1 MVNIGK
7 FLKKIF
13 IGEKPE
19 IKHVEVDPESVK
31 QNALIKAQQHQI
43 AELQGLLVKSK
54 MDETSARESEKDVS
68 EEQII
73 KEQLRDQE
81 LEIRKVSAGKGFS
94 MKTFWASYF
103 GVPIKDVENPKTKL
117 AKALKYVTFDR
128 GSDIA
133 PFDDIV
139 FSGNNI
145 CLTSKK
151 NKIVVLRG
159 ERLQE
164 IFESTNALARD
175 VASGMIPINLD
186 KEGGYVENL
195 MVWKPAEVSNT
206 EDGLKYKSA
215 NKVPLYKYL
224 QEKEEQINDLR
235 EELEHEELTNV
246 ELQSKVNDLQLAI
259 KLSSKSSEIA
269 NNEKS
274 KMIDKVSEVEK
285 ALGRM
290 EQDLTRLQT
299 VSVMDNDNI
308 MKLQNQAD
316 SLRKEAEKIGGTPA
330 FMEALENIERIASVL
345 TNKEVLTKSKTEE
358 VKV

>member
-7 FLKKIF
+7 ILKKIF
-13 IGEKPE
+13 IGDKPE
-19 IKHVEVDPESVK
+19 IKHIEVDPESVK
-31 QNALIKAQQHQI
+31 QNALINAQQHQI
-43 AELQGLLVKSK
+43 AELQGTLIKYK
-54 MDETSARESEKDVS
+54 MDETSARETEKDVA

-81 LEIRKVSAGKGFS
+81 LAIRKVSAGKGFS
-94 MKTFWASYF
+94 MKTFFGAYF
-103 GVPIKDVENPKTKL
+103 GLKESEIQNPKSKL
-117 AKALKYVTFDR
+117 AKVLKYVTFDR

-151 NKIVVLRG
+151 NKMVVLRG

-195 MVWKPAEVSNT
+195 MVWKPAEVVNG
-206 EDGLKYKSA
+206 EQGIEYKSA
-215 NKVPLYKYL
+215 RKEPLYKYL
-224 QEKEEQINDLR
+224 QQKEEQISELR
-235 EELEHEELTNV
+235 DELEHEQLANV
-246 ELQSKVNDLQLAI
+246 DMQSKIDDLQLAI

-274 KMIDKVSEVEK
+274 KMIAKVSEVEK

-290 EQDLTRLQT
+290 EQDLARLQT

-308 MKLQNQAD
+308 IKLQNQAD
-316 SLRKEAEKIGGTPA
+316 NLKKEAERSGSTPA
-330 FMEALENIERIASVL
+330 FMEAIENIERIASVL
-345 TNKEVLTKSKTEE
+345 TNREVLTKSKQEE
-358 VKV
+358 PKV